1 MSSITGERNVARR
14 PRVLLADDH
23 ALILEGFRTVLGSEC
38 ELIGELCDGVSLVKA
53 ALELQPDIVMLD
65 IGLPGLNGIE
75 AARQI
80 RKALPRTRIVFVT
93 MHASPSYLRAALAA
107 GADGYVLKTSVRD
120 ELLVAVRQVLGGQ
133 IFVTAGFGEEILESY
148 HRGGGREFGSP
159 SPLTSRQR
167 QILQLIAEGRTA
179 KEMAATLNVSLQT
192 VAFHKTRIM
201 NRLSIRTT
209 AELTKYAIKE
219 GITAPLF

>member
-1 MSSITGERNVARR
+1 MCSVTPDKDAARR

-38 ELIGELCDGVSLVKA
+38 ELIGELSDGISLVKA

-80 RKALPRTRIVFVT
+80 RNGLPQTRIVFVT
-93 MHASPSYLRAALAA
+93 MHASPSYLRAALSA
-107 GADGYVLKTSVRD
+107 GADGYVLKTSARD
-120 ELLVAVRQVLGGQ
+120 ELLVAVRQALSGQ

-148 HRGGGREFGSP
+148 RHGAGQDFGSP
-159 SPLTSRQR
+159 LPLTSRQR

-192 VAFHKTRIM
+192 IAFHKFRIM
-201 NRLSIRTT
+201 NRLSVRTT

-219 GITAPLF
+219 GITGP